1 MINHQTNILETYKRI
16 RPLGAQV
23 AQQLLRHIDKST
35 MQKVGKELGLFKRG
49 TFVFGSEEETNV
61 LVDFCILFADG
72 PHAPIT
78 RLQRS
83 DSFTPD
89 SDEMQILEAM
99 QRAVYSVFVFDEI
112 DGKGIIKAHDY
123 LTGNTIVL
131 VDRGLSATAMPNFA
145 LATNLIPIPGIN
157 AFMTGGAALPL
168 HIRDEGGE
176 QEVAAVIARFHSFA
190 EEEGGLSRKRQR
202 LFAKQLIRI
211 LLRHNAMEHME
222 TR

>member
-1 MINHQTNILETYKRI
+1 MINQQTNILETYKRI
-16 RPLGAQV
+16 RPLGVQLS
-23 AQQLLRHIDKST
+23 QQLLRHIDKST
-35 MQKVGKELGLFKRG
+35 LQKVGKELGLFKRG

-61 LVDFCILFADG
+61 LSDFCILFADG

-89 SDEMQILEAM
+89 SDEKQLLEAM

-123 LTGNTIVL
+123 MTGNTIVL

-145 LATNLIPIPGIN
+145 LATNLIPIPGSN

-168 HIRDEGGE
+168 HIKDEGGK
-176 QEVAAVIARFHSFA
+176 QEVAAIVARFHSFA

>member
-1 MINHQTNILETYKRI
+1 MISHQTNILETYKRI
-16 RPLGAQV
+16 RPLGVQLS
-23 AQQLLRHIDKST
+23 QQLLRHIDKST

-49 TFVFGSEEETNV
+49 TLVFGSEEETNV

-131 VDRGLSATAMPNFA
+131 VDRGLAATATPNFA

-157 AFMTGGAALPL
+157 AFMTGGAAMPL
-168 HIRDEGGE
+168 HIKDEGGK
-176 QEVAAVIARFHSFA
+176 QELATIITRFHSFA
-190 EEEGGLSRKRQR
+190 EEEGGLSRKRRR

-211 LLRHNAMEHME
+211 LLRHNAMEYME

>member
-1 MINHQTNILETYKRI
+1 MINQQTNILQTYKRI
-16 RPLGAQV
+16 RPLGVQLS
-23 AQQLLRHIDKST
+23 QQLLRHIDNST

-49 TFVFGSEEETNV
+49 TFIFGSEEETNV
-61 LVDFCILFADG
+61 LADFCILFADG

-83 DSFTPD
+83 ESFTPD

-131 VDRGLSATAMPNFA
+131 VDRGLSATAMPDFA
-145 LATNLIPIPGIN
+145 LATNLIPIPGTN

-168 HIRDEGGE
+168 HIKDEGGK
-176 QEVAAVIARFHSFA
+176 QEVSAIIARFHSFA

-202 LFAKQLIRI
+202 LLAKQLIRT

>member
-1 MINHQTNILETYKRI
+1 MISHQTNILETYSRI
-16 RPLGAQV
+16 RPLGMQLN
-23 AQQLLRHIDKST
+23 QQLLRHIDKST

-49 TFVFGSEEETNV
+49 AFVFGSEEETNV

-78 RLQRS
+78 QLQRS

-99 QRAVYSVFVFDEI
+99 QRAIYSVFVFDEI
-112 DGKGIIKAHDY
+112 DGTGIIRAHDY

-131 VDRGLSATAMPNFA
+131 VDRGLSDTALPNFA

-168 HIRDEGGE
+168 DIKDENGKH
-176 QEVAAVIARFHSFA
+176 EVAAIIARFHSFA

>member
-1 MINHQTNILETYKRI
+1 MINHQTNILETYRRI
-16 RPLGAQV
+16 RPLGMQLN
-23 AQQLLRHIDKST
+23 QQLLRHIDKST

-49 TFVFGSEEETNV
+49 TFIFGSEEETNV
-61 LVDFCILFADG
+61 LADFCILFADG

-83 DSFTPD
+83 ESFTPD

-123 LTGNTIVL
+123 LTRNTIVL
-131 VDRGLSATAMPNFA
+131 IDQGLSATAMPDFA
-145 LATNLIPIPGIN
+145 LATNLIPIPGTT

-168 HIRDEGGE
+168 HIKDEGGK
-176 QEVAAVIARFHSFA
+176 QEVSAIIARFHSFA

-202 LFAKQLIRI
+202 LFAKQLIRT